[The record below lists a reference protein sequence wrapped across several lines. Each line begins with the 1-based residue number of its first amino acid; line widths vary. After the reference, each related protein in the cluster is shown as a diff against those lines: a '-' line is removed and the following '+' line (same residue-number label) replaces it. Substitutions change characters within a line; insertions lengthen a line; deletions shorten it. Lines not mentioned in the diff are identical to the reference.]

1 MESLSAQCSSASGSG
16 SGASV
21 SSRSSSAK
29 AASRT
34 PHAHA
39 RVRSLLAPGEG
50 SAPGAG
56 GLSEGMRTRSSAWHI
71 AHLVEAVHALGEQES
86 VKRSLAP
93 QLTHEHWKVRS
104 TVFGAAL
111 GAAPPLAGLGAGG
124 GRSEDGPGAAALGG
138 SGFALLE
145 GGKLIF
151 KTEPQLEHE
160 QVMGVGEASC
170 EALRRRRSFLAQ
182 LEQLNETVL
191 PPDAAGAGAASGASA
206 RGGAGAVAASGGPL
220 GAAADGNPGG
230 ASPAMPP
237 PPPPLPPVLPP
248 PLPPA
253 SAPPAAVPAAV

>member
-1 MESLSAQCSSASGSG
+1 
-16 SGASV
+16 
-21 SSRSSSAK
+21 
-29 AASRT
+29 
-34 PHAHA
+34 
-39 RVRSLLAPGEG
+39 
-50 SAPGAG
+50 
-56 GLSEGMRTRSSAWHI
+56 MRTRSSAWHI
-71 AHLVEAVHALGEQES
+71 AHLVEAVHALGGHES

-138 SGFALLE
+138 GGGGGFGFALSE
-145 GGKLIF
+145 GGRLIF

-170 EALRRRRSFLAQ
+170 EALRRRMSFLAQ

-191 PPDAAGAGAASGASA
+191 PAVLPPDAAGAGAAGGAST
-206 RGGAGAVAASGGPL
+206 RGGAGADAASGGPL

-237 PPPPLPPVLPP
+237 PRPPLPPILAP